1 MAVGNV
7 GMSLGDIYSMTPEE
21 LGMVIEA
28 WQQMRTEESRTSW
41 EQTRF
46 LALCALM
53 PYSKKR
59 LKPTDIVVFEWDKA
73 GKKTEK
79 KTTKEDVARIMA
91 RFGDD

>member
-1 MAVGNV
+1 MGYGV
-7 GMSLGDIYSMTPEE
+7 YQMTPEE
-21 LGMVIEA
+21 PELMIEA
-28 WQQMRTEESRTSW
+28 WQQMRTDESRQSW

-59 LKPTDIVVFEWDKA
+59 LKPTDIVVFEW
-73 GKKTEK
+73 EK
-79 KTTKEDVARIMA
+79 ETLERRANKTTREDVERIMA